1 MTSDLMKDRTGKEY
15 PVQEIFASATEDY
28 LAHHEVSDEQRKVV
42 SCISC
47 CKTGELGY
55 NISFCDTCGFTE
67 IRPNSCNNRHC
78 PCCQAPLEQKWVQAR
93 DSELIKGIAYYHAIF
108 TVPYELNDLIY
119 DNQKELYSL
128 LFRCTSD
135 TLLTLC
141 RDRKYLGATP
151 GLVMVLHTWGQKL
164 NFHPH
169 IHTMLSGGGLKPDGK
184 FVEAAHKGYLLPKE
198 VMGRLFR
205 GKFLDGLKKLHDAGK
220 LDLKGR
226 CSALRNSY
234 GWREFIDRLY
244 KKPWIPHIKETF
256 NGNGNA
262 VKYLARYAYR
272 TAIANSRIVSVSAE
286 KVSFRYKDYADG
298 SKAKTLTVTS
308 EEFVGLFL
316 QHVLPKGFCRI
327 RFAGFLANSCKTEKL
342 KLICRLRNTVFRE
355 NPVRGKNTAYLL
367 KLIYGTD
374 ICTCPNCRSALRFL
388 RASPGIGKEDLLDF
402 CFRSSKT
409 V

>member
-1 MTSDLMKDRTGKEY
+1 MPSPFNIRQIWELSYDSYCASSHFQSD
-15 PVQEIFASATEDY
+15 V
-28 LAHHEVSDEQRKVV
+28 QRKASRAIL
-42 SCISC
+42 SCG
-47 CKTGELGY
+47 TGSLGMNLSICPDCGHRELH
-55 NISFCDTCGFTE
+55 N
-67 IRPNSCNNRHC
+67 NSCRNRNC
-78 PCCQAPLEQKWVQAR
+78 PNCQAVKKELWV
-93 DSELIKGIAYYHAIF
+93 DSRRAEVIDSPYFHVVF
-108 TVPYELNDLIY
+108 TLPHELNSLLY
-119 DNQKELYSL
+119 SNQKLLYGM
-128 LFRCTSD
+128 FHRCCAR
-135 TLLTLC
+135 TLLELSA
-141 RDRKYLGATP
+141 DPKFLGALP
-151 GLVMVLHTWGQKL
+151 GIIQVLHTWNQEL
-164 NFHPH
+164 DYHVH
-169 IHTMLSGGGLKPDGK
+169 MHCIISGGGLTKDNKLRKSKDRFFIPVFVLRDK
-184 FVEAAHKGYLLPKE
+184 FK
-198 VMGRLFR
+198 
-205 GKFLDGLKKLHDAGK
+205 GKFLAHLNQLHTDHKLTFSESCLK
-220 LDLKGR
+220 
-226 CSALRNSY
+226 LRNSY
-234 GWREFIDRLY
+234 EWASFRNSLY
-244 KKPWIPHIKETF
+244 QKDWCPYIKETF

-272 TAIANSRIVSVSAE
+272 TAIANSRIVTVSE
-286 KVSFRYKDYADG
+286 EEVSFRYKDYADG